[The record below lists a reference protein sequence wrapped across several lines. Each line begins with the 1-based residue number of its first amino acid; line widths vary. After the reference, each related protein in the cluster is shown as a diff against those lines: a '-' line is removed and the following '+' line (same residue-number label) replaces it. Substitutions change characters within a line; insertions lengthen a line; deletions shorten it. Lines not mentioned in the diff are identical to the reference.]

1 MAKDIKVKEYR
12 PGKAA
17 DGAVK
22 RKTHDYKRYFKIQEN
37 QRIRSNIFFFAV
49 ETSGGLSYEARKYV
63 KLLAKISQGPIGL
76 EIQRIYQELAVE
88 IQISRAN
95 QVYITRNRYVSD
107 SRPSPTL
114 SVTA

>member
-1 MAKDIKVKEYR
+1 MDE
-12 PGKAA
+12 
-17 DGAVK
+17 AVK
-22 RKTHDYKRYFKIQEN
+22 RKTRDYKRYFKTEEN
-37 QRIRSNIFFFAV
+37 QRSNIFFFAV

-63 KLLAKISQGPIGL
+63 KLLAKISQGGPIGL

-88 IQISRAN
+88 IQTSRAN